1 MHVLLAVFFSWVS
14 SMVKVHGKHPVR
26 IVVVFL
32 LGCMRRRE

>member
-1 MHVLLAVFFSWVS
+1 MHVLIAVFFLGVS

-26 IVVVFL
+26 MVVVFL